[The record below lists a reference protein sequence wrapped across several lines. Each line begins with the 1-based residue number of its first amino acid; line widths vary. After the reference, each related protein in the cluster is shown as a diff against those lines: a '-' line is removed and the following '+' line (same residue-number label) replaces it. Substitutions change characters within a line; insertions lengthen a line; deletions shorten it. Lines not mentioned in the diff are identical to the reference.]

1 MMENLNELKWKR
13 PYLTIVLIELALI
26 VFIAGGSAYASIAE
40 WTHPLAPF
48 LGFIPIAVFLAIF
61 FSIKQRGRQFF
72 FSGSL
77 TKLTAR
83 QWLDFAP
90 LLLILAV
97 LLIANRGFAAAPSSY
112 FVYMLLSQLPLVGFV
127 EESLFRG
134 IMLRALLSKGTG
146 FAVLFSSFFF
156 GVTHALQ
163 ALGGQSA
170 EDTMLQIAY
179 AFLLGLLLALLVVK
193 HRMIWPGIVFH
204 GLHNFL
210 NFTGHT
216 PATHLYD
223 YLVLLILAVSVVYH
237 FVTGRQSLSFKKPE
251 AVSSPDTNRM
261 HPGLAAK

>member
-1 MMENLNELKWKR
+1 MENLNELKWKR

-48 LGFIPIAVFLAIF
+48 LGFIPIAVFLICF
-61 FSIKQRGRQFF
+61 FSVKKRGRQYF
-72 FSGSL
+72 FSGGL

-97 LLIANRGFAAAPSSY
+97 LLIANRGFEAAPFS
-112 FVYMLLSQLPLVGFV
+112 FFAYMLLSQLLLVGFV

-134 IMLRALLSKGTG
+134 IMLRVLLSKGTG
-146 FAVLFSSFFF
+146 FTVIVSSFFF

-170 EDTMLQIAY
+170 EDTLLQVAY

-193 HRMIWPGIVFH
+193 HRTIWPGIVFH

-223 YLVLLILAVSVVYH
+223 YFVLLILAVCVVYH
-237 FVTGRQSLSFKKPE
+237 LITGRKSISFKKPE
-251 AVSSPDTNRM
+251 AVSSSDANRM
-261 HPGLAAK
+261 HTQLAAE